1 VSGQFIYPRLDASAA
16 RQLLS
21 DRVGLDLLELR
32 ELASTSHPEA
42 APAPTGGHPVDE
54 KLLLE
59 LQTEVRNVASDSGFP
74 KRLKRG
80 KEQAFDRPCGSALF
94 GKMGIVTADAADEG
108 VWTFLTLV
116 LLPEIGPWRFPDQ
129 DENRMLG
136 RPRNVLR
143 RLWWRAWAFGG
154 DLDFAPT
161 GCKPLGEDEFVQIM
175 ERPSLGGNPRVAS
188 AIRDALWRAES
199 NGSTVSRSE
208 LMRQLTRR
216 VRATRSHIALDSLTD
231 PQLDELLDG
240 AAAESARALGA
251 DPPRK
256 QSAKDGAAG
265 ANPFTV

>member
-1 VSGQFIYPRLDASAA
+1 
-16 RQLLS
+16 
-21 DRVGLDLLELR
+21 LELWD
-32 ELASTSHPEA
+32 LASTSHPEA
-42 APAPTGGHPVDE
+42 APAPTGGHPVEE

-59 LQTEVRNVASDSGFP
+59 LQTEVRNVASESGFP

-80 KEQAFDRPCGSALF
+80 KEQAFDRPCGTALF
-94 GKMGIVTADAADEG
+94 RTMGIVTADAADEG

-116 LLPEIGPWRFPDQ
+116 VLPEIGPWRFPDQ

-136 RPRNVLR
+136 KPRNVLR

-154 DLDFAPT
+154 DLDFAPP

-199 NGSTVSRSE
+199 NGSTAPRSE

-216 VRATRSHIALDSLTD
+216 VRATRSHIALDTLTD
-231 PQLDELLDG
+231 AQL
-240 AAAESARALGA
+240 AALMDAATEESSSALGER
-251 DPPRK
+251 PP
-256 QSAKDGAAG
+256 SATVGAEG
-265 ANPFTV
+265 ANPFEH